1 LFGFDDGCCS
11 LNTILVSED
20 IIAVAVTTDVANVT
34 TAVVAAA
41 AAELLLLLLLSR
53 CFDLPN
59 CCRN

>member
-1 LFGFDDGCCS
+1 M
-11 LNTILVSED
+11 SEK

-41 AAELLLLLLLSR
+41 AAELLLLLLLLLSR

>member
-1 LFGFDDGCCS
+1 V
-11 LNTILVSED
+11 TEK
-20 IIAVAVTTDVANVT
+20 IIAVAITTDVANVT

>member
-41 AAELLLLLLLSR
+41 AAELLLLLLSR